1 MEDALM
7 EIAAK
12 AFAAFFV
19 IIDPL
24 GLTPIFIALTARM
37 TAARRRRTA
46 VHAVLLAFA
55 VLLLFAI
62 LGEQVLSF
70 LGITLPAFRIAGGIL
85 LFMLA
90 LEMLFE
96 RRSERRRKSAEKA
109 TGEHEAMADAAD
121 DLWVFPLGIP
131 LIAGPGAITTVILL
145 MGQHSGQP
153 LAQAMILAVLAAVL
167 LGTLALFLIVIR
179 LGHFLSETATRA
191 ITRVLSMILAALAVQ
206 FVLTGLTAAG
216 IVAH

>member
-1 MEDALM
+1 MEHALM

-24 GLTPIFIALTARM
+24 GLTPVFMALTARM
-37 TAARRRRTA
+37 SAAQRRRTA
-46 VHAVLLAFA
+46 LHAVLLAFA
-55 VLLLFAI
+55 VLLLFAV
-62 LGEQVLSF
+62 LGERVLSF

-109 TGEHEAMADAAD
+109 TGEHEAMADTAD

-153 LAQAMILAVLAAVL
+153 LEQALIIAVLAAVL
-167 LGTLALFLIVIR
+167 LGTLALFFIVIR

-206 FVLTGLTAAG
+206 FVLTGLQSAG
-216 IVAH
+216 FMPH